1 MNYSYL
7 CSMKSEII
15 KSLRPLASV
24 LFNLLLAYIVYFVAR
39 VAFLLENWSLYAESL
54 TASHLLEMFRGGM
67 MFDTSAI
74 LYTNALW
81 VVMVLFPLHL
91 KERPAYHTVCRW
103 VFVCINVLTLAV
115 NLADSVYFRYS
126 MRRTTTTIF
135 QEFEN
140 ENNLGSIFLTEAIS
154 HWYFFLLAALVG
166 WGLWKLYM
174 KPGPSRGEERRGRLV
189 VYYLATTLSLL
200 AFAPFCVAGMRGG
213 WTRDIRPITVSN
225 ANNYC
230 DRPTETGIVLNTPFA
245 LIRTIGK
252 NLYVVPD
259 YFQSEEE
266 MTSVFD
272 PIHRPHANDSVGR
285 PFRAKNVVVIII
297 ESFGREYI
305 GAYNKHIP
313 GYDGYTPFTDSLI
326 ANGALT
332 YRYSYCNGRKS
343 IDGMPSILS
352 SIPMFVEPFF
362 LSPYSVNHVSGL
374 ADCLNGKGYETAFF
388 HGAERGSM
396 GFMAFARATKFK
408 DYYGREDYAADPRTG
423 GDKDF
428 DGWWGISDEPF
439 MQYYCTKMSEMRQ
452 PFMTALFTLS
462 SHHPFRVPEPYKD
475 VFPEEHPDMPVYKVI
490 RYTDMALQHFF
501 ESARKQPW
509 FENTIFAIT
518 SDHTNQTHFEEY
530 RTDLGGFCS
539 PVIFYD
545 PSGEMGSG
553 MVDAIAQQTDIMPT
567 ILEHLGYDQPY
578 LTFGIDL
585 LNTPAED
592 TWAVNYLNG
601 IYQYVKHG
609 HVLQFD
615 GEKITAVYS
624 LDDRLMRH
632 NLLPELQQFDA
643 ANALP
648 ADSSFFTLH
657 SSLPRM
663 EQELKAIIQQYMERI
678 TENRLIPDSVAD
690 KNMNKR

>member
-1 MNYSYL
+1 MKQVKYVKLL
-7 CSMKSEII
+7 C
-15 KSLRPLASV
+15 PLATV
-24 LFNLLLAYIVYFVAR
+24 LWGLFMAYVVYFVAR
-39 VAFLLENWSLYAESL
+39 VAFLLENLSLYPDL
-54 TASHLLEMFRGGM
+54 PTDHLLELLRGGLT
-67 MFDTSAI
+67 FDTSAI

-81 VVMVLFPLHL
+81 VLMVLFPLHL
-91 KERPAYHTVCRW
+91 KETSLWHKICRW
-103 VFVCINVLTLAV
+103 TFVIINTLCLAL
-115 NLADSVYFRYS
+115 NLGDSVYFRYT
-126 MRRTTTTIF
+126 MRRTTTTVF

-140 ENNLGSIFLTEAIS
+140 ENNLGGIFLTES
-154 HWYFFLLAALVG
+154 LNHWYFFLLAGIVAWV
-166 WGLWKLYM
+166 LWKGYGAAVYGAKAN
-174 KPGPSRGEERRGRLV
+174 KPYWT
-189 VYYLATTLSLL
+189 YYLVMVLSLA
-200 AFAPFCVAGMRGG
+200 AFIPFCVAGMRGG
-213 WTRDIRPITVSN
+213 WTRDIRPITISN

-230 DRPTETGIVLNTPFA
+230 DRPTEAGIVLNTPFS

-252 NLYVVPD
+252 NNFEVVTYYGD
-259 YFQSEEE
+259 KEELE
-266 MTSVFD
+266 AIFN
-272 PIHRPHANDSVGR
+272 PIHLPADSLTER
-285 PFRAKNVVVIII
+285 RKNVVVIII

-305 GAYNKHIP
+305 GAYNRHVP
-313 GYDGYTPFTDSLI
+313 GYKGYTPFTDSLI
-326 ANGALT
+326 ERGGALT

-362 LSPYSVNHVSGL
+362 LSPYSINHVSGI

-396 GFMAFARATKFK
+396 GFMAFARATKFQQ
-408 DYYGREDYAADPRTG
+408 YFGREDFVADSRTR

-439 MQYYCTKMSEMRQ
+439 MQYFCQKMSEMKP

-475 VFPEEHPDMPVYKVI
+475 VFKEENPDMPIYPVI
-490 RYTDMALQHFF
+490 RYADMALQHFF

-509 FENTIFAIT
+509 FDNTIFVIT
-518 SDHTNQTHFEEY
+518 SDHTNMTAIDEY
-530 RTDLGGFCS
+530 KTDLGGFCS

-567 ILEHLGYDQPY
+567 VLGHLGYDQPY
-578 LTFGIDL
+578 LSFGLDL
-585 LNTPAED
+585 LRTPADD

-615 GEKITAVYS
+615 GEHVRAVYS
-624 LDDRLMRH
+624 LDDRLMKH
-632 NLLPELQQFDA
+632 NLIGKVPQQA
-643 ANALP
+643 Q
-648 ADSSFFTLH
+648 
-657 SSLPRM
+657 M
-663 EQELKAIIQQYMERI
+663 ERELKAIIQQYMERM
-678 TENRLIPDSVAD
+678 TENRLVPSQEE
-690 KNMNKR
+690 

>member
-1 MNYSYL
+1 MN
-7 CSMKSEII
+7 
-15 KSLRPLASV
+15 LRKMSQNIPGPLKLLWPLFTV
-24 LFNLLLAYIVYFVAR
+24 LVNLLLAYVVYFIAR
-39 VAFLLENWSLYAESL
+39 ITFLIENYSLYAGNLS
-54 TASHLLEMFRGGM
+54 ASHLMELLRGGVV
-67 MFDTSAI
+67 FDTTAI

-81 VVMVLFPLHL
+81 VVMVLFPLHY
-91 KERPAYHTVCRW
+91 KENPTYHKVCRW
-103 VFVCINVLTLAV
+103 VFVVINLLALAI
-115 NLADSVYFRYS
+115 NLGDTVYFRYS
-126 MRRTTTTIF
+126 ARRTTTTIF

-140 ENNLGSIFLTEAIS
+140 ESNLGSIFLTEALS
-154 HWYFFLLAALVG
+154 HWYFFVLAGLVG
-166 WGLWKLYM
+166 WALWKLYRTPALHY
-174 KPGPSRGEERRGRLV
+174 KKVNWIAYDVVVLV
-189 VYYLATTLSLL
+189 SLL
-200 AFAPFCVAGMRGG
+200 GFTPFCVAGMRGG

-230 DRPTETGIVLNTPFA
+230 DTPTETGIVLNTPFA

-252 NLYVVPD
+252 NNFEVPD
-259 YFQSEEE
+259 YFKDEAS
-266 MTSVFD
+266 MTAVFD
-272 PIHRPHANDSVGR
+272 PIHRVQPSDSLS
-285 PFRAKNVVVIII
+285 FKAKNVVVIII

-305 GAYNKHIP
+305 GYYNQHIP
-313 GYDGYTPFTDSLI
+313 GYKGFTPFTDSLLN
-326 ANGALT
+326 NGALT

-439 MQYYCTKMSEMRQ
+439 MQYYCTKMSEMQQ

-475 VFPEEHPDMPVYKVI
+475 VFKEENPDVPIYKVI

-501 ESARKQPW
+501 ASARKQPW
-509 FENTIFAIT
+509 FENTVFVIT
-518 SDHTNQTHFEEY
+518 SDHTNQQVIDEY
-530 RTDLGGFCS
+530 TTSLGGFCS

-545 PSGEMGSG
+545 PSGEMGCG

-567 ILEHLGYDQPY
+567 ILGYLGYDQPY
-578 LTFGIDL
+578 LTFGVDL
-585 LNTPAED
+585 LHTPAED

-601 IYQYVKHG
+601 MYQYVKHG
-609 HVLQFD
+609 HVLLFNGD
-615 GEKITAVYS
+615 HSVGMYALE
-624 LDDRLMRH
+624 DRLMQH
-632 NLLPELQQFDA
+632 NLLNQVAEQPQMEL
-643 ANALP
+643 
-648 ADSSFFTLH
+648 
-657 SSLPRM
+657 
-663 EQELKAIIQQYMERI
+663 ELKAIIQQYMERM
-678 TENRLIPDSVAD
+678 TQNRLIP
-690 KNMNKR
+690 

>member
-1 MNYSYL
+1 MIL
-7 CSMKSEII
+7 KLKAKHLGLLQPIAAV
-15 KSLRPLASV
+15 LA
-24 LFNLLLAYIVYFVAR
+24 NLVLAYLVYFIAR
-39 VAFLLENWSLYAESL
+39 VVFLLENWNLYAGNL
-54 TASHLLEMFRGGM
+54 TAGHLLELFRGGV
-67 MFDTSAI
+67 MFDTTAI

-81 VVMVLFPLHL
+81 VVMMLFPVHR
-91 KERPAYHTVCRW
+91 KENPVYHHICRW
-103 VFVCINVLTLAV
+103 VFVVVNMLTLVV
-115 NLADSVYFRYS
+115 NLCDAVYFRYS

-140 ENNLGSIFLTEAIS
+140 ENNLGDIFLHEALS
-154 HWYFFLLAALVG
+154 HWYLFLLAALVACV
-166 WGLWKLYM
+166 LWKCYQA
-174 KPGPSRGEERRGRLV
+174 PRLD
-189 VYYLATTLSLL
+189 YRQLNWMAYDAATLLSLL
-200 AFAPFCVAGMRGG
+200 AFTPFCVAGMRGG

-252 NLYVVPD
+252 NNFEVPE
-259 YFQSEEE
+259 YFPTEEA
-266 MTSVFD
+266 MAQVFD
-272 PIHRPHANDSVGR
+272 PIHRPLSSDSLTA
-285 PFRAKNVVVIII
+285 FKAKNVVVIII

-313 GYDGYTPFTDSLI
+313 GYNGFTPFTDSLI

-374 ADCLNGKGYETAFF
+374 ADCLNGKGYKTAFF

-408 DYYGREDYAADPRTG
+408 NYYGREDYAADPRTG

-439 MQYYCTKMSEMRQ
+439 MQYFCQKMSDMKQ

-462 SHHPFRVPEPYKD
+462 SHHPFRVPEPYKEM
-475 VFPEEHPDMPVYKVI
+475 FPEENPDMPVYKVI

-501 ESARKQPW
+501 ASAKKQPW

-518 SDHTNQTHFEEY
+518 SDHTNKPAFEEY
-530 RTDLGGFCS
+530 LTDLGGFCS

-578 LTFGIDL
+578 LTFGQDL
-585 LNTPAED
+585 LNTPPEE

-601 IYQYVKHG
+601 IYQYVKYG

-615 GEKITAVYS
+615 GEKTTAVYS
-624 LDDRLMRH
+624 LEDRLMK
-632 NLLPELQQFDA
+632 NNIVGQLPQQGQ
-643 ANALP
+643 
-648 ADSSFFTLH
+648 
-657 SSLPRM
+657 M
-663 EQELKAIIQQYMERI
+663 EQELKAIIQQYMERMVN
-678 TENRLIPDSVAD
+678 NRLTP
-690 KNMNKR
+690 

>member
-1 MNYSYL
+1 
-7 CSMKSEII
+7 MKTKILTY
-15 KSLRPLASV
+15 LRPLTVV
-24 LFNLLLAYIVYFVAR
+24 LFNLFLAYVIYFIAR
-39 VAFLLENWSLYAESL
+39 VTFLFENYSFYEGKL
-54 TASHLLEMFRGGM
+54 TFAHLLELFRGGV

-81 VVMVLFPLHL
+81 VLLILLPLHI
-91 KERPAYHTVCRW
+91 KETPVYHTVCKW
-103 VFVCINVLTLAV
+103 VFIVVNILTLV
-115 NLADSVYFRYS
+115 LNLGDSVYFQYS

-140 ENNLGSIFLTEAIS
+140 ENNLGGIFFTEAVS
-154 HWYFFLLAALVG
+154 HWYFFILAGLVG
-166 WGLWKLYM
+166 WGLWKCYLR
-174 KPGPSRGEERRGRLV
+174 PIPNPSLMSKRWS
-189 VYYLATTLSLL
+189 YYLTNGLSLL
-200 AFAPFCVAGMRGG
+200 AFVPFCVAGMRGG

-230 DRPTETGIVLNTPFA
+230 DRPAETGIVLNTPFA

-252 NLYVVPD
+252 NLFVVPE
-259 YFQSEEE
+259 YFPTEAE
-266 MTSVFD
+266 MAAVFD
-272 PIHRPHANDSVGR
+272 PIHIPQPSH
-285 PFRAKNVVVIII
+285 PFAKKNVVVIII

-305 GAYNKHIP
+305 GAYNHHIP
-313 GYDGYTPFTDSLI
+313 GHKSYTPFTDSLL

-352 SIPMFVEPFF
+352 SIPMFIEPFF
-362 LSPYSVNHVSGL
+362 LSPYSVNHVSGI
-374 ADCLNGKGYETAFF
+374 ADCLNGKGYQTAFF

-408 DYYGREDYAADPRTG
+408 EYYGREDFNSDPRTR

-439 MQYYCTKMSEMRQ
+439 MQYYCAKMSDMKQ

-462 SHHPFRVPEPYKD
+462 SHHPYRVPEPYKD
-475 VFPEEHPDMPVYKVI
+475 VFKEENPDMPVYKVI

-501 ESARKQPW
+501 ETAKQQPW
-509 FENTIFAIT
+509 YNNTIFAIT
-518 SDHTNQTHFEEY
+518 SDHTNMVYYDEY

-578 LTFGIDL
+578 LTFGKDL
-585 LNTPAED
+585 LNTPTEE
-592 TWAVNYLNG
+592 TWAVNYSNG

-609 HVLQFD
+609 HVLQFN
-615 GEKITAVYS
+615 GERTTAVYS
-624 LDDRLMRH
+624 LEDRLMKH
-632 NLLPELQQFDA
+632 NLLLETPEKS
-643 ANALP
+643 
-648 ADSSFFTLH
+648 DSSLITLR
-657 SSLPRM
+657 SSLPKM
-663 EQELKAIIQQYMERI
+663 ELELKAIIQQYMDRMVN
-678 TENRLIPDSVAD
+678 NRLIP
-690 KNMNKR
+690 

>member
-1 MNYSYL
+1 MSIINCPFEFIRFAYKELSNIYYL
-7 CSMKSEII
+7 CSVKQV
-15 KSLRPLASV
+15 KYVKLLCPLATV
-24 LFNLLLAYIVYFVAR
+24 LWGLFMAYVVYFVAR
-39 VAFLLENWSLYAESL
+39 VAFLLENLSLYPDL
-54 TASHLLEMFRGGM
+54 PTDHLLELLRGGLT
-67 MFDTSAI
+67 FDTSAI

-81 VVMVLFPLHL
+81 VLMVLFPLHL
-91 KERPAYHTVCRW
+91 KETSLWHKICRW
-103 VFVCINVLTLAV
+103 TFVIINTLCLAL
-115 NLADSVYFRYS
+115 NLGDSVYFRYT
-126 MRRTTTTIF
+126 MRRTTTTVF

-140 ENNLGSIFLTEAIS
+140 ENNLGGIFLTES
-154 HWYFFLLAALVG
+154 LNHWYFFLLAGLVA
-166 WGLWKLYM
+166 WGLWKGYRDYGSYGAYGSYGTYRSYRPS
-174 KPGPSRGEERRGRLV
+174 KPSKP
-189 VYYLATTLSLL
+189 YYLAMVLSLA
-200 AFAPFCVAGMRGG
+200 AFIPFCVAGMRGG
-213 WTRDIRPITVSN
+213 WTRDIRPITISN

-230 DRPTETGIVLNTPFA
+230 DRPTEAGIVLNTPFS

-252 NLYVVPD
+252 NNFEVVTYYGD
-259 YFQSEEE
+259 KEELE
-266 MTSVFD
+266 AIFN
-272 PIHRPHANDSVGR
+272 PIHLPADSLTER
-285 PFRAKNVVVIII
+285 RKNVVVIII

-305 GAYNKHIP
+305 GAYNRHVP
-313 GYDGYTPFTDSLI
+313 GYKGYTPFTDSLI
-326 ANGALT
+326 ERGGALT

-362 LSPYSVNHVSGL
+362 LSPYSINHVSGI

-396 GFMAFARATKFK
+396 GFMAFARATKFQQ
-408 DYYGREDYAADPRTG
+408 YYGREDFVADSRTR

-439 MQYYCTKMSEMRQ
+439 MQYFCQKMSEMKP

-475 VFPEEHPDMPVYKVI
+475 VFKEENPDMPIYPVI

-509 FENTIFAIT
+509 FDNTIFVIT
-518 SDHTNQTHFEEY
+518 SDHTNMTAIDEY
-530 RTDLGGFCS
+530 KTDLGGFCS

-567 ILEHLGYDQPY
+567 VLGHLGYDQPY
-578 LTFGIDL
+578 LSFGLDL
-585 LNTPAED
+585 LRTPADD

-615 GEKITAVYS
+615 GEHVRAVYS
-624 LDDRLMRH
+624 LDDRLMKH
-632 NLLPELQQFDA
+632 NLIGKVPQQA
-643 ANALP
+643 Q
-648 ADSSFFTLH
+648 
-657 SSLPRM
+657 M
-663 EQELKAIIQQYMERI
+663 ERELKAIIQQYMERM
-678 TENRLIPDSVAD
+678 TENRLVPSQEE
-690 KNMNKR
+690 

>member
-1 MNYSYL
+1 MNTKNQNKWRL
-7 CSMKSEII
+7 
-15 KSLRPLASV
+15 LWPLATV
-24 LFNLLLAYIVYFVAR
+24 LVNLLLAYAVYFVAR
-39 VAFLLENWSLYAESL
+39 VVFLLENWNLYAANL
-54 TASHLLEMFRGGM
+54 TFPHLLEMFRGGV
-67 MFDTSAI
+67 MFDTTAI

-81 VVMVLFPLHL
+81 VLLVLAPVPMRDNKTYRL
-91 KERPAYHTVCRW
+91 VCKW
-103 VFVCINVLTLAV
+103 LFVVVNMLTLV
-115 NLADSVYFRYS
+115 LNLGDSVYFRYS

-135 QEFEN
+135 QEFSN
-140 ENNLGSIFLTEAIS
+140 EHNLGDIFLTEALS
-154 HWYFFLLAALVG
+154 HWYFFLLAALIG
-166 WGLWKLYM
+166 WGLWKLYRTV
-174 KPGPSRGEERRGRLV
+174 PSTAWVAGRWTMALVRLV
-189 VYYLATTLSLL
+189 SLL
-200 AFAPFCVAGMRGG
+200 AFVPFCVAGMRGG

-252 NLYVVPD
+252 NNFEVPV
-259 YFQSEEE
+259 YFKDTQE
-266 MTSVFD
+266 MERVYS
-272 PIHRPHANDSVGR
+272 PIHTPKPTHE
-285 PFRAKNVVVIII
+285 FRKKNVVVIII

-313 GYDGYTPFTDSLI
+313 GYKGYTPFTDSLL
-326 ANGALT
+326 AHGALT

-408 DYYGREDYAADPRTG
+408 EYYGREDYAADPRTG

-439 MQYYCTKMSEMRQ
+439 MRYFCQKMSDMHE

-462 SHHPFRVPEPYKD
+462 SHHPFKVPDAYQD
-475 VFPEEHPDMPVYKVI
+475 RFPEENPDMPIYKVI

-501 ESARKQPW
+501 DLARKQPW
-509 FENTIFAIT
+509 YENTLFVIT
-518 SDHTNQTHFEEY
+518 SDHTNMPAYDEY
-530 RTDLGGFCS
+530 RTDLGGFAS

-553 MVDAIAQQTDIMPT
+553 MQDAIAQQTDIMPT
-567 ILEHLGYDQPY
+567 LLDFMGYDKPY
-578 LTFGIDL
+578 LSFGVDL
-585 LNTPAED
+585 LNTPAEE
-592 TWAVNYLNG
+592 TWAVNYQNG
-601 IYQYVKHG
+601 IYQYVKYG
-609 HVLQFD
+609 YVLQFN
-615 GEKITAVYS
+615 GQKTIAVYS
-624 LDDRLMRH
+624 LEDRLMKH
-632 NLLPELQQFDA
+632 NVMGRVSQQQQ
-643 ANALP
+643 
-648 ADSSFFTLH
+648 
-657 SSLPRM
+657 M
-663 EQELKAIIQQYMERI
+663 ERELKAIIQQYMERM
-678 TENRLIPDSVAD
+678 TQNRLTVGEA
-690 KNMNKR
+690 NTR

>member
-1 MNYSYL
+1 MFNLFAEKNVFLYL
-7 CSMKSEII
+7 RSMK
-15 KSLRPLASV
+15 KNHLKLLWPLGSV
-24 LFNLLLAYIVYFVAR
+24 LLNLLLAYIVYFIAR
-39 VAFLLENWSLYAESL
+39 VVFLLENWGLYAEYI
-54 TASHLLEMFRGGM
+54 TGPHLLEIFRGGV
-67 MFDTSAI
+67 MFDTTAI

-91 KERPAYHTVCRW
+91 KERRMYHLICKWTFIV
-103 VFVCINVLTLAV
+103 INLMTLV
-115 NLADSVYFRYS
+115 MNLCDTVYFRYS
-126 MRRTTTTIF
+126 ARRTTMTVF

-140 ENNLGSIFLTEAIS
+140 ENNLGDIFLTEAIS
-154 HWYFFLLAALVG
+154 HWYFFVLAAIIG
-166 WGLWKLYM
+166 WGLWKCYQT
-174 KPGPSRGEERRGRLV
+174 PRLDYRQLDWKIYTPV
-189 VYYLATTLSLL
+189 VLLSLL
-200 AFAPFCVAGMRGG
+200 AFVPFCVAGMRGG

-230 DRPTETGIVLNTPFA
+230 DRPVETGIVLNTPFA
-245 LIRTIGK
+245 FIRTIGH
-252 NLYVVPD
+252 NNFEVRE
-259 YFQSEEE
+259 YFTSEEE
-266 MTSVFD
+266 LVSLFN
-272 PIHRPHANDSVGR
+272 PIHMPEEKGDSVK
-285 PFRAKNVVVIII
+285 PFKKKNVVVIII

-313 GYDGYTPFTDSLI
+313 GYNGYTPFTDSLL

-332 YRYSYCNGRKS
+332 FTHSYCNGRKS

-362 LSPYSVNHVSGL
+362 LSPYSVNNVSGI

-408 DYYGREDYAADPRTG
+408 DYYGREDFNADSRTR
-423 GDKDF
+423 GDEDF

-439 MQYYCTKMSEMRQ
+439 MQYFSMKMSEMKQ

-475 VFPEEHPDMPVYKVI
+475 VFKEENPDMPIYKVI

-501 ESARKQPW
+501 ASAKKQPW
-509 FENTIFAIT
+509 YENTIFAIT
-518 SDHTNQTHFEEY
+518 SDHTNQPHFEEY
-530 RTDLGGFCS
+530 KTDIGGFCS
-539 PVIFYD
+539 PVIFFD

-578 LTFGIDL
+578 LTFGVDL
-585 LNTPAED
+585 LNTPAEE

-609 HVLQFD
+609 HLLQFD
-615 GEKITAVYS
+615 GEKTTAVYS
-624 LDDRLMRH
+624 LDDRLMK
-632 NLLPELQQFDA
+632 NNVIGQLPQQAQMEL
-643 ANALP
+643 
-648 ADSSFFTLH
+648 
-657 SSLPRM
+657 
-663 EQELKAIIQQYMERI
+663 ELKAIIQQYMERM
-678 TENRLIPDSVAD
+678 TENRLTPQVQ
-690 KNMNKR
+690 